1 MINCIFRKGLVVGI
15 LVLFLVASI
24 LPSISGDIENISNK
38 LYTEKIN
45 NTNRTIYVNNS
56 YECPGNGTIDWPYCK
71 IQYAIDNAS
80 EYDTIFVFSGTGNYY
95 ENIIIEKSYLILE
108 GESPDLVTID
118 GNGLA
123 DVIKIHGIFG
133 KRYSNIKISD
143 FTIQNGG
150 ITGNGIDI
158 QFCDNTEIWRCL
170 IKSNNNGI
178 HALHTADDMI
188 HNNIVKNNTVGLN
201 LELSDSSEVLDCWIL
216 NNNYGIVTDTGWM
229 LTITGNHIENNSI
242 IGISLFRSIDNLVY
256 NNYLNNTPHNVHD
269 DDNNKWYIEKTLGTN
284 IIGGPYLGGN
294 YYSDYTGIDT
304 NCDGLG
310 ETPYII
316 GTNNDIYPLTIVN
329 NEYIPPEITITYP
342 IPGYIYS
349 SKGWKFPPGLP
360 IPSWWAQHKFIS
372 FGGFDINAI
381 ITDNASVDPNSV
393 FAYIKQASGYKYQL
407 HQDPIIPNLYTGHLD
422 TPGIFS
428 CRLVVEAKD
437 MCGNLGKNES
447 MLLLLY
453 ISL

>member
-1 MINCIFRKGLVVGI
+1 MTKYVFRKSVVVVI
-15 LVLFLVASI
+15 IILFLGASI
-24 LPSISGDIENISNK
+24 VPSISGINIESDESISKLKENREEYFEVWWNWSPEDPLLNITHFYKIQNAINK
-38 LYTEKIN
+38 ASTVCNIK
-45 NTNRTIYVNNS
+45 VW
-56 YECPGNGTIDWPYCK
+56 NGTY
-71 IQYAIDNAS
+71 N
-80 EYDTIFVFSGTGNYY
+80 
-95 ENIIIEKSYLILE
+95 ENIIIEKSNIKLN
-108 GESPDLVTID
+108 GEDPTLVTID
-118 GNGLA
+118 GNGIG

-133 KRYSNIKISD
+133 ERYKDISIKN

-150 ITGNGIDI
+150 DNGNGIEI
-158 QFCDNTEIWRCL
+158 LFCDRTEIGRCL
-170 IKSNNNGI
+170 IQYNIIGI
-178 HALHTADDMI
+178 HTLHTADDVI
-188 HNNIVKNNTVGLN
+188 SHNKILNNSVGLS
-201 LELSDSSEVLDCWIL
+201 LELSDRTKVDNCNIYY
-216 NNNYGIVTDTGWM
+216 NDYGIVTDTSYM

-242 IGISLFRSIDNLVY
+242 VGIYLVRSSNNFIY
-256 NNYLNNTPHNVHD
+256 NNYINN
-269 DDNNKWYIEKTLGTN
+269 DNNALDNGDNKWYIEKTLGTN

>member
-1 MINCIFRKGLVVGI
+1 
-15 LVLFLVASI
+15 
-24 LPSISGDIENISNK
+24 
-38 LYTEKIN
+38 
-45 NTNRTIYVNNS
+45 
-56 YECPGNGTIDWPYCK
+56 
-71 IQYAIDNAS
+71 
-80 EYDTIFVFSGTGNYY
+80 
-95 ENIIIEKSYLILE
+95 
-108 GESPDLVTID
+108 
-118 GNGLA
+118 
-123 DVIKIHGIFG
+123 
-133 KRYSNIKISD
+133 
-143 FTIQNGG
+143 
-150 ITGNGIDI
+150 
-158 QFCDNTEIWRCL
+158 
-170 IKSNNNGI
+170 
-178 HALHTADDMI
+178 MI

-310 ETPYII
+310 ETPYYL
-316 GTNNDIYPLTIVN
+316 DIYPLTNVGT
-329 NEYIPPEITITYP
+329 EYNPPEIIITYP

-349 SKGWKFPPGLP
+349 EKGWKFPPVLP
-360 IPSWWAQHKFIS
+360 IPTWWKKGWMVS
-372 FGGFDINAI
+372 LGGFPIEAI
-381 ITDNASVDPNSV
+381 ITDSGSSVNPNSV
-393 FAYIKQASGYKYQL
+393 FAYIKQAPGYKYQL
-407 HQDPIIPNLYTGHLD
+407 YQDPIIPNLYKGHLD

-447 MLLLLY
+447 IILIYY
-453 ISL
+453 IN